1 MNKVWIIEDD
11 AMYAEMLKRQ
21 IEKSEGFTAEV
32 FTKAEQAIKE
42 SHTNLPKAVFLD
54 YQLPGEN
61 GSKVLELLQ
70 QKDAELPVIVISGQE
85 DPTVAV
91 DLIKKGA
98 YEYLTKSPET
108 PRTLTS
114 ILAKLSKQIRMKSEL
129 ESLRAELNKRH
140 DFAETMGQSAAMA
153 KQIPLLEKAAKSTII
168 VSLTGETGVGKETA
182 AKTIHFNS
190 ARATGSFVSV
200 QLGSIPADQ
209 VEEHLFGK
217 VVNEEYKSGA
227 FAQTAQGTL
236 FLDELA
242 ELDAFNQAKLLN
254 ALKESKYIPVNGTEE
269 QSLTSRIIVSTN
281 KNLKELVRTG
291 AFREDLYYKVLGLPI
306 NIPALKD
313 RRSDI
318 LVLARQFANA
328 YCRANGMDLFRFEK
342 EAQEKL
348 LQYNWPGNVRELKAV
363 IELACVLATGDQII
377 ADDIS
382 YEDTSASEDILST
395 ERPLREYTA
404 HIIEYFL
411 GKYEGD
417 IPRVADI
424 LDIGKST
431 IYRMIKNNEIKNIK

>member
-21 IEKSEGFTAEV
+21 IERSNDFTAEV
-32 FTKAEQAIKE
+32 FTKAEQAIKA
-42 SHTNLPKAVFLD
+42 SQANLPKAVFLD

-61 GSKVLELLQ
+61 GSRVLELLQ
-70 QKDAELPVIVISGQE
+70 QKDADLPVIVISGQE
-85 DPTVAV
+85 DPTIAV

-98 YEYLTKSPET
+98 YDYLTKTPET

-114 ILAKLSKQIRMKSEL
+114 ILAKLGKQIRMKSEL
-129 ESLRAELNKRH
+129 EALRTELNKRH
-140 DFAETMGQSAAMA
+140 DFASTMGQSAAMA

-168 VSLTGETGVGKETA
+168 VSLSGDTGAGKETA
-182 AKTIHFNS
+182 AKAIHFNS
-190 ARATGSFVSV
+190 GRATGAFVSV
-200 QLGSIPADQ
+200 QLGSIPGEQ
-209 VEEHLFGK
+209 VEEFLFGK
-217 VVNEEYKSGA
+217 KRNEEYTPGA
-227 FAQTAQGTL
+227 FAQTATGTL

-242 ELDAFNQAKLLN
+242 DLDAFNQAKLLQ
-254 ALKESKYIPVNGTEE
+254 AIQEGKYTPVNSHETLP
-269 QSLTSRIIVSTN
+269 LTSRIIVSTN
-281 KNLKELVRTG
+281 KNLKELVRSG

-306 NIPALKD
+306 NIPSLKD

-318 LVLARQFANA
+318 LILARQFANA
-328 YCRANGMDLFRFEK
+328 YCRANGMNLFRFSK
-342 EAQEKL
+342 DAQDKL

-363 IELACVLATGDQII
+363 TELACVLANGEEIL
-377 ADDIS
+377 ADDIR

-395 ERPLREYTA
+395 ERPLRDYTA
-404 HIIEYFL
+404 YIIEYFL

-417 IPRVADI
+417 IPRVAEI

>member
-21 IEKSEGFTAEV
+21 IEKSDGFTAQV

-91 DLIKKGA
+91 ELIKKGA

-114 ILAKLSKQIRMKSEL
+114 ILAKLAKQIRMKSEL
-129 ESLRAELNKRH
+129 ETLRAELNKRH

-190 ARATGSFVSV
+190 ARAMGSFVSV

-348 LQYNWPGNVRELKAV
+348 LHYNWPGNVRELKAV
-363 IELACVLATGDQII
+363 IELACVLANDEYIL
-377 ADDIS
+377 ADDIR